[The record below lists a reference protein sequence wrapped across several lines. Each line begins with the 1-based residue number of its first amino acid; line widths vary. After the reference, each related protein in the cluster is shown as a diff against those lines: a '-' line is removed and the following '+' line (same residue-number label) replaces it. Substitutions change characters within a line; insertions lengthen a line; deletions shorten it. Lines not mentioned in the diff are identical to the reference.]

1 MKKSQIAKAC
11 RTHSGNDDWR
21 GNAQNNIRVTP
32 PTSVCV
38 CVMVTLLNCCSR
50 PLCGVCIDDA
60 AAVMLQLEKVEAEGK
75 MLPFTVNGNG

>member
-1 MKKSQIAKAC
+1 MH
-11 RTHSGNDDWR
+11 RTISGSHHL
-21 GNAQNNIRVTP
+21 P
-32 PTSVCV
+32 LCV